1 MGVVVGVQL
10 SGSMSEKTLVT
21 RPRLTPVDR
30 RQLVMRTVDV
40 ELLIEEDHPARAIW
54 ELVGRLD
61 LSRYYAEVGAVEGRA
76 GREHTDPQVLISLWL
91 YAYSRGI
98 SSAREVARRCEYEPA
113 FQWVCA
119 LEAIGY
125 HTLSDFRSGH
135 QAALKDLFVQVLG
148 MLSAESLITLERV
161 TLDGT
166 KIKANAGG
174 NTFRRREKLEAHLQL
189 AREQVR
195 LMEEQAAEEERM
207 AKRQVAAR
215 RRAARQR
222 QSRLEAA
229 VREVERMQ
237 NEKKEDRESFVA
249 RASSSDPEAR
259 VMRNGEGGTAPSYN
273 VQLLTD
279 TTQGMIVNVEATTDA
294 VDHHQLESALER
306 CAQTLGRH
314 PQQVVA
320 DGDYTNHA
328 SVQAAANHGVD
339 FYGSWQESWKAG
351 ERDAQ
356 GRSGEFLSSAFPY
369 DAEQDGFTCPA
380 GETLTRQATQKREH
394 GVRIHVYRAP
404 RKACRNC
411 ALRSH
416 CAPPKA
422 RPAWVR
428 SISRLEEPAAT
439 RAFKAKM
446 ATEEAQQIYAQRS
459 RIAEFPHAWIK
470 ERCGLRQFRCR
481 GRLKATLEATWAALS
496 YNLMRW
502 FALRRRSTLTEAA
515 LALA

>member
-1 MGVVVGVQL
+1 
-10 SGSMSEKTLVT
+10 MSENPTVT
-21 RPRLTPVDR
+21 RPRLVAVNR
-30 RQLVMRTVDV
+30 HQMVMRAIDV
-40 ELLIEEDHPARAIW
+40 ELLIEEDHSARSIW

-61 LSRYYAEVGAVEGRA
+61 LSRYYAEIGAVEGRA

-113 FQWVCA
+113 FQWLCG
-119 LEAIGY
+119 LEPISY
-125 HTLSDFRSGH
+125 HTLSDFRSDH
-135 QAALKDLFVQVLG
+135 PAALENLFVQVLG
-148 MLSAESLITLERV
+148 MLSAEGLIRLERV

-166 KIKANAGG
+166 KIRAHAGG
-174 NTFRRREKLEAHLQL
+174 NTFRRQERLEAHLEL

-195 LMEEQAAEEERM
+195 LMEEQAAEEEQM

-229 VREVERMQ
+229 VREVERLQ
-237 NEKKEDRESFVA
+237 SEKKEEREGFVA
-249 RASSSDPEAR
+249 RASSTDPEAR
-259 VMRNGEGGTAPSYN
+259 VMRNGEGGTVPSYN

-279 TTQGMIVNVEATTDA
+279 TTQGLIVNVEATTEA
-294 VDHHQLESALER
+294 VDHHQLAPALER
-306 CAQTLGRH
+306 CEQTLGRR

-328 SVQAAANHGVD
+328 SVQAAANCGVD
-339 FYGSWQESWKAG
+339 FYGSWQESWKPG

-356 GRSGEFLSSAFPY
+356 GRSAAFLASAFPY
-369 DAEQDGFTCPA
+369 DAERDCFTCPG
-380 GETLTRQATQKREH
+380 GETLTHQATQNREA

-404 RKACRNC
+404 KKACGSC
-411 ALRSH
+411 ALRRQ
-416 CAPPKA
+416 CAPQKA

-428 SISRLEEPAAT
+428 SISRCEEPAVT
-439 RAFKAKM
+439 LAFKAKM
-446 ATEEAQQIYAQRS
+446 ATAEAQQIYAQRS
-459 RIAEFPHAWIK
+459 QIAEFPHAWIK

-481 GRLKATLEATWAALS
+481 GRLKATLEAMWAALS
-496 YNLMRW
+496 YNLTRW
-502 FALRRRSTLTEAA
+502 FALRRQAILTEAA
-515 LALA
+515 LAAA